1 MNINYANAVQFAQ
14 ALDNKISQD
23 LSRDLAQFN
32 FDRTLQKYSVDFSNK
47 FNKVYELARSSI
59 NELKKS
65 EEENSNLRTQLINQ
79 SRNCISLQND
89 LVKVKEE
96 STKQNQFFS
105 GQLKTKDLEIE
116 RLKEKV
122 QNLQRELD
130 EKNLELEN
138 SKKVIS
144 NNQLMFFKI
153 SLVNKIL
160 YTHLSAYKKVIENWN
175 EQTLYKKQNFQDQY
189 NASIKLINDV
199 EVKSAKTSSIEAMTY
214 LEDYDQSLVNKIKS
228 VL

>member
-65 EEENSNLRTQLINQ
+65 EEDNSNLRTQLINQ
-79 SRNCISLQND
+79 SRNFISLKND
-89 LVKVKEE
+89 LEQVKEE
-96 STKQNQFFS
+96 STKQSQFFS

-122 QNLQRELD
+122 QLLQRELD

>member
-96 STKQNQFFS
+96 SAKQSQFFS

-122 QNLQRELD
+122 QILQRELD
-130 EKNLELEN
+130 EKNLELVN

-160 YTHLSAYKKVIENWN
+160 YTHLSGYKKVIENWN